1 MAIYMMKQKTLPR
14 GKGACVTQAAAYR
27 AGERIRDERTG
38 RTHSYL
44 ERDDVVYKEVLVPSE
59 FAGNAEIAWTQ
70 DRAALWNAVES
81 TNRRNAQ
88 LGREVMVV
96 LPEELDAERRTR
108 LVRGFAQELADKYRC
123 AVDTTIHLP
132 RPQSDERNHHAHLLL
147 TPREVTPEGSPR
159 P

>member
-1 MAIYMMKQKTLPR
+1 M
-14 GKGACVTQAAAYR
+14 
-27 AGERIRDERTG
+27 
-38 RTHSYL
+38 HSYL

-96 LPEELDAERRTR
+96 LPEELNAKRRTQ
-108 LVRGFAQELADKYRC
+108 LVRGFAQELADKYCKGYHEVLSVGDR
-123 AVDTTIHLP
+123 ASRFVSRIKYPLAGDRL
-132 RPQSDERNHHAHLLL
+132 
-147 TPREVTPEGSPR
+147 PREVRR